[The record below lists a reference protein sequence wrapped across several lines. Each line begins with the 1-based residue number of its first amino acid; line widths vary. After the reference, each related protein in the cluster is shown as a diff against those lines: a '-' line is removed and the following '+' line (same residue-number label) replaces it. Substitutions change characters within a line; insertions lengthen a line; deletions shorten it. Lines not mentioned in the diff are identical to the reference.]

1 MGRIT
6 MDEYQS
12 QKIVR
17 YLRNASPFFWNIIP
31 GVKEDVRIRLA
42 ELELDYNVKSKATY
56 YSLLENLIEMNGPE
70 KIVWAIKKQIEGVFT
85 DENLETLR
93 RYWHDGR
100 VPDTGYLR
108 RHKLLDRGSIFLEIN
123 TQYDY
128 VGGWATFAGIWFEE
142 IKPYLQENAQIGE
155 AKNG

>member
-1 MGRIT
+1 
-6 MDEYQS
+6 MDKYQV

-17 YLRNASPFFWNIIP
+17 YLRNATFFWNIIP
-31 GVKEDVRIRLA
+31 GVKEDVRKRLD
-42 ELELDYNVKSKATY
+42 ELNLYYNVNSRATY
-56 YSLLENLIEMNGPE
+56 ASLLENLIEMNEVE
-70 KIVWAIKKQIEGVFT
+70 KIVWAIKKQIEGLFT
-85 DENLETLR
+85 EENLEILR

-128 VGGWATFAGIWFEE
+128 VGGWTIFAGIWFEE
-142 IKPYLQENAQIGE
+142 IEPYLQENSQTGE
-155 AKNG
+155 SKNG